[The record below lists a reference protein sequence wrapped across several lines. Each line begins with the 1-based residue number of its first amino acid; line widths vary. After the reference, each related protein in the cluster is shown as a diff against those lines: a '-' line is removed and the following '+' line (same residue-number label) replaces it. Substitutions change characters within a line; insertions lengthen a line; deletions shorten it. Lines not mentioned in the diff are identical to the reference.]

1 MESQTKKVLICGDSF
16 AQDDPAYP
24 GLHFSQKIANSFPII
39 DWKVYNLATGGSS
52 NRAIAQQLLQG
63 MMYEPDFVILLFT
76 SSNRIETEKDNSTTT
91 RSLNP
96 EDIVN
101 WNRKRYNINPQS
113 MLYVRSE
120 NGDSIVDQEVMD
132 IQTIITAGFCLE
144 YLKNKNIG
152 YCWMDGGLSSID
164 NKIYEENY
172 IVNPLLEHKSKQLP
186 LNLWP
191 HASNDA
197 NQPSFHVDN
206 EEIQESVA
214 NMCLNHILDR
224 LDV

>member
-1 MESQTKKVLICGDSF
+1 MEAQTKKVLICGDSF
-16 AQDDPAYP
+16 AQDDPRWP

-39 DWKVYNLATGGSS
+39 DWKVYNLASGGSS
-52 NRAIAQQLLQG
+52 NRAIAQQMLQG

-76 SSNRIETEKDNSTTT
+76 GSNRIETEKNTSEPA

-101 WNRKRYNINPQS
+101 WNRKRYNLNTES

-120 NGDSIVDQEVMD
+120 NGDSIVDQEVIDM
-132 IQTIITAGFCLE
+132 QNIITAGFCLE

-152 YCWMDGGLSSID
+152 YCWMDGGLASID
-164 NKIYEENY
+164 NKIYERNY
-172 IVNPLLEHKSKQLP
+172 IVNPLLNHKLKQIP
-186 LNLWP
+186 LNLWL
-191 HASNDA
+191 HSNTKYDP
-197 NQPSFHVDN
+197 NFHVDN
-206 EEIQESVA
+206 EEIQESFA
-214 NMCLNHILDR
+214 NMCLNYILDS